1 MGLGLFLAFFIE
13 NLAYPIHRYA
23 QELYFKNRGC
33 DITKQRKEGFF
44 MFSLTVNGKNYN
56 VDVPEDVSLLWVLRD
71 YLKLTGTKFSC
82 GIGECGSC
90 TVLINGEAQR
100 SCVLNA
106 ADVAGAD
113 IVTIEG
119 LPEDHPVKRAW
130 IQEQVVQCGYCQPGA
145 MMQVAGLLSATENP
159 NAQDII
165 DSMDDVICRC
175 GTYQRMKKG
184 IETAIEIMRK
194 EGTVS

>member
-1 MGLGLFLAFFIE
+1 MI
-13 NLAYPIHRYA
+13 
-23 QELYFKNRGC
+23 
-33 DITKQRKEGFF
+33 
-44 MFSLTVNGKNYN
+44 SLTVNGKNYK
-56 VDVPEDVSLLWVLRD
+56 VDVPKDISLLWVLRD
-71 YLKLTGTKFSC
+71 YLKLPGTKFSC

-100 SCVLNA
+100 SCVIDA
-106 ADVAGAD
+106 ADVDGAE

-119 LPEDHPVKRAW
+119 LPENHPVKRAW
-130 IQEQVVQCGYCQPGA
+130 IQEQVVQCGYCQPGV
-145 MMQVAGLLSATENP
+145 MLQVAGLLSATKNP

-165 DSMDDVICRC
+165 DSMDDLICRC

-184 IETAIEIMRK
+184 IETAIQIMRK

>member
-1 MGLGLFLAFFIE
+1 MI
-13 NLAYPIHRYA
+13 
-23 QELYFKNRGC
+23 
-33 DITKQRKEGFF
+33 
-44 MFSLTVNGKNYN
+44 SLTVNGKNYK
-56 VDVPEDVSLLWVLRD
+56 VDVPKDISLLWVLRD
-71 YLKLTGTKFSC
+71 YLKLPGTKFSC

-100 SCVLNA
+100 SCVTDA
-106 ADVAGAD
+106 ADVDGAD

-119 LPEDHPVKRAW
+119 LPENHPVKRAW
-130 IQEQVVQCGYCQPGA
+130 IQEQVVQCGYCQPGV
-145 MMQVAGLLSATENP
+145 MLQVAGLLSATKNP

-165 DSMDDVICRC
+165 DSMDDLICRC
-175 GTYQRMKKG
+175 GTYQRVKKG